1 MRVRAVRHVGGLA
14 LLACCL
20 AGVPAQA
27 EDFYAGKSITLSTH
41 TGPGGGY
48 DTLLRLVARHL
59 GRFIPGSPGF
69 IATNMPG
76 AGGLTAFNHAARL
89 APQDGTFLT
98 LVGQGLLVHEPTG
111 QPGLQA
117 SLGVMN
123 WIGNAS
129 QSPNVTVV
137 WHTSPVK
144 SIDDARHRETL
155 VGSTG
160 AGSPDAQMPRVYNA
174 LLGTRFKVITGY
186 TGGAQINLAMERGEV
201 DGRGTNTW
209 PSYKATF
216 PDAVRENKLLP
227 LVQIGL
233 KRDPDLPSV
242 PLLTDLVA
250 GDAQREAVARFLS
263 LTTAISR
270 PFAAPPLVPAERVAL
285 LRRAFDAMMR
295 DEAFLAEADRVKIDI
310 DPMTGEETQAA
321 IVQILATPPDVIART
336 QAALGTN

>member
-1 MRVRAVRHVGGLA
+1 MKIREMKGFGRLA
-14 LLACCL
+14 AFAACVF
-20 AGVPAQA
+20 GVPVHA
-27 EDFYAGKSITLSTH
+27 EDFYAGKTITMSTH

-48 DTLLRLVARHL
+48 DTLLRLIARHL
-59 GRFIPGSPGF
+59 GRHIPGSPGF
-69 IATNMPG
+69 IVSNMPG

-89 APQDGTFLT
+89 APQDGNFLS
-98 LVGQGLLVHEPTG
+98 LVGQGLVVHEPTG

-117 SLGVMN
+117 SLGAMN

-129 QSPNVTVV
+129 QSPNVTAV
-137 WHTSPVK
+137 WHTSTVK
-144 SIDDARHRETL
+144 SIDDARRREVV

-160 AGSPDAQMPRVYNA
+160 AGAPDAQMPRVYNA
-174 LLGTRFKVITGY
+174 LLGTRFKVVTGY

-216 PDAVRENKLLP
+216 PEAVREKKLVP
-227 LVQIGL
+227 IIQIGL
-233 KRDPDLPSV
+233 KRDPDLPAV

-250 GDAQREAVARFLS
+250 GDPQREPVARFLS

-270 PFAAPPLVPAERVAL
+270 PLAAPPNVPLERVKV
-285 LRRAFDAMMR
+285 LRRAFDATMR
-295 DEAFLAEADRVKIDI
+295 DESFLAEAERLKVDI

-321 IVQILATPPDVIART
+321 IRQILATPPDVIART
-336 QAALGTN
+336 QEALGAP